1 MIRRCLEDKA
11 PTYLSD
17 HCIPVTAVSSRHL
30 RSVKSTSINW
40 LYRAVGELHSAIGL
54 SLLQARWSGTH
65 YRLSFAICL
74 SVLAFFGALLRRYYS
89 RDISASSAIEMFIS
103 IDSIFMILRYMNFR
117 YLSIY
122 LLEVCI
128 CVGDEWVSG
137 GMQQGG
143 LWCGFLVETSPWLGG
158 SLIWLSVCQS
168 VGASWDTRVLIGGRP
183 GVRLTDVCHCR
194 RGWSTPPP
202 PSSCCVLPSALIKLP
217 LLSHTHDVRYVERMN
232 EWIDN

>member
-30 RSVKSTSINW
+30 RSVKSTSVNW
-40 LYRAVGELHSAIGL
+40 LYGAVGELHSAIGL

-89 RDISASSAIEMFIS
+89 RDISASSAIEMFIHD
-103 IDSIFMILRYMNFR
+103 IALYEFPI
-117 YLSIY
+117 SIY
-122 LLEVCI
+122 LSTWSLHLCWR
-128 CVGDEWVSG
+128 WVSEWWYAAG
-137 GMQQGG
+137 RIVMRFPSGDI
-143 LWCGFLVETSPWLGG
+143 
-158 SLIWLSVCQS
+158 SLAGWITHLTVCQS

-202 PSSCCVLPSALIKLP
+202 SSCCVLPSALIKLP